1 MRLCAPTKIIRAT
14 LSQEIRVVLPA
25 DDSSAGSLI
34 RCVQIVPP
42 PEPLLYVGLDV
53 HPHEIGLNN
62 VKHLA
67 EIVGG
72 RIIKFHLRP
81 EQWVVMAADQ
91 GFASV
96 TIVVEYLVAG
106 GGKCVS

>member
-14 LSQEIRVVLPA
+14 LSQEIRCVLPA
-25 DDSSAGSLI
+25 EDTASDSLV
-34 RCVQIVPP
+34 RYVQIVPP
-42 PEPLLYVGLDV
+42 PDQLLYIGVDIY
-53 HPHEIGLNN
+53 PHEIGLNN
-62 VKHLA
+62 VKQLA
-67 EIVGG
+67 EILGG
-72 RIIKFHLRP
+72 RVVRFHLRP

-106 GGKCVS
+106 GGKCAS